1 MRRISRAFRVKSS
14 SEVLL
19 SLLSENLLSMWAHP
33 KIRENSLFF
42 SSSVPLA
49 EVP

>member
-1 MRRISRAFRVKSS
+1 MRRISKVFRLKSS

-19 SLLSENLLSMWAHP
+19 SLKSPFHVGTSKNMRRQF
-33 KIRENSLFF
+33 IF
-42 SSSVPLA
+42 SSSAPLA